1 MYRHNVFSHNRI
13 VHYADLTMQALLCSK
28 ASYKLIIHNKCR
40 TNIIESFTQLKVQ
53 SSRDKDKG

>member
-1 MYRHNVFSHNRI
+1 MYRYNVFSHNRI

-40 TNIIESFTQLKVQ
+40 TNIIECQVLHS
-53 SSRDKDKG
+53 